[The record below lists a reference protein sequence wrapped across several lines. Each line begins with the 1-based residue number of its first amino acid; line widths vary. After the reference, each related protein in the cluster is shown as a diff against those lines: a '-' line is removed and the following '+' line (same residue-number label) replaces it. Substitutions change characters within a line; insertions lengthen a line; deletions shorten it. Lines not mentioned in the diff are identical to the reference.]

1 MGGQTS
7 LQQLQRAM
15 SLLGLA
21 KRAGAV
27 SSGVEGV
34 RSLCRSGRA
43 KLVLMAGNCSVNSE
57 KRIAD
62 CCAFYR
68 VRLVAL
74 PFGKEQLGHAIGTSE
89 AAAVAVGDAGL
100 ARAILSCLAAEE
112 SKEKGGN

>member
-1 MGGQTS
+1 MCGQTS

-62 CCAFYR
+62 CCA
-68 VRLVAL
+68 L
-74 PFGKEQLGHAIGTSE
+74 
-89 AAAVAVGDAGL
+89 
-100 ARAILSCLAAEE
+100 
-112 SKEKGGN
+112 